1 MKNMKKKSILI
12 FAFFALFLTAFGT
25 ELSAREPNLG
35 KLISGTAPI
44 ADPADR
50 FAIGTEIDFSS
61 VDALSPEERR
71 DLVLGKLAE
80 EKARELGSRRKY
92 LKMRGKAQLAGKGF
106 EEYTI
111 RTVQKRLPRGMRV
124 ESTAILGSPHDPADL
139 ILTKNGKVVEKF
151 QMKMGEQ
158 TTYAAL
164 KNPKYTGQKILI
176 PRDTL
181 KKIQRD
187 LARGKYSPQKAEI
200 LRNAI
205 ADGRLTDSIA
215 GIQVPS
221 SRKTFHWSQMQLR
234 NQWKEM
240 FNAKGLPKHMDLPNE
255 LHAAHGGKVLFV
267 KSLGILDDL
276 AKPLVIFD
284 LLRGGQIFYS
294 THMAYHAGILDRDLA
309 QLKVLIGSVQLAV
322 GTVGTVAI
330 LLPNPASIVIGGAV
344 LIVSLGVE
352 AALWIVDKIQERR
365 IRNQHEMICRLQE
378 NERPYALHQL
388 LIRQIP

>member
-71 DLVLGKLAE
+71 DLVLGKPSPK
-80 EKARELGSRRKY
+80 KAREHGSLRKY
-92 LKMRGKAQLAGKGF
+92 REMRGKERLAGKGF
-106 EEYTI
+106 ELLSP
-111 RTVQKRLPRGMRV
+111 QKIQKKLPPEWRLVP
-124 ESTAILGSPHDPADL
+124 TAALGAPHDPTDQ
-139 ILTKNGKVVEKF
+139 ILTKNEKIVEKF
-151 QMKMGEQ
+151 QLKMGEQ

-187 LARGKYSPQKAEI
+187 LDRGKYSPKKAEI
-200 LRNAI
+200 WRNAI
-205 ADGRLTDSIA
+205 ADGRLTNNIA
-215 GIQVPS
+215 GI
-221 SRKTFHWSQMQLR
+221 KTQTTRQINRNSQKQLR
-234 NQWKEM
+234 KQWKEM

-255 LHAAHGGKVLFV
+255 IHAVHGGKVLFV

-322 GTVGTVAI
+322 GTVGAVAI

-378 NERPYALHQL
+378 HERPYALHQL